1 MPQYRE
7 SVLALLDK
15 LSFSGEAT
23 ALEVGPGDGGFL
35 PELARRFTQVTAL
48 DNSPAMLRPIGRT
61 VYLMPPYI
69 LEPQE
74 IADLAART
82 RAVFEATLWN

>member
-1 MPQYRE
+1 
-7 SVLALLDK
+7 
-15 LSFSGEAT
+15 
-23 ALEVGPGDGGFL
+23 
-35 PELARRFTQVTAL
+35 
-48 DNSPAMLRPIGRT
+48 

-69 LEPQE
+69 LDPEQ